1 MYYEIILNNMV
12 EWLQLKGLLGG
23 EVTILNIYTFN
34 EFHKNANYR
43 TNWGKYYLGHANR
56 LKEETLTWWNLH

>member
-1 MYYEIILNNMV
+1 MGCGGTCILFYHKWANFVMYYEIILNNMV

-43 TNWGKYYLGHANR
+43 TN
-56 LKEETLTWWNLH
+56 